1 MSCSKDL
8 SLPSV
13 MKEAQTELVFKA
25 VPMRLS
31 ESWLFLICPANHML
45 TEAQAT

>member
-1 MSCSKDL
+1 MSS
-8 SLPSV
+8 SRRISV
-13 MKEAQTELVFKA
+13 SQCLESPDRAGVQA